1 MGRGNSHQLK
11 GEYDQALPDF
21 DTSIALKP
29 DYAESHYDR
38 GLVWRDKSDDSHAL
52 ADFGEAIRLDPT
64 GVVGARAS
72 YERARI
78 FHRQKAFDSALANLN
93 HALAQQEQ
101 PTWHIERARIYFFDL
116 DRAAQA
122 ADDFAAAARQ
132 AASFLTTLSP
142 TSQMRPT
149 SRKSASRPIQLPTFC
164 CYGRTMR
171 GCMPGRTIVA
181 RWPSSPTHWRS
192 RSGNFCS

>member
-1 MGRGNSHQLK
+1 MGRGNSHRLK
-11 GEYDQALPDF
+11 GEYDQALPDL
-21 DTSIALKP
+21 DKSIALKP

-38 GLVWRDKSDDSHAL
+38 
-52 ADFGEAIRLDPT
+52 
-64 GVVGARAS
+64 
-72 YERARI
+72 RARI
-78 FHRQKAFDSALANLN
+78 FHRQKAFDSALADLN
-93 HALAQQEQ
+93 HAQQEQ
-101 PTWHIERARIYFFDL
+101 PTWLIERAHIYFFDL
-116 DRAAQA
+116 DGAAQA

-149 SRKSASRPIQLPTFC
+149 SRKSASRPIPLPTIC
-164 CYGRTMR
+164 CCGRTMR